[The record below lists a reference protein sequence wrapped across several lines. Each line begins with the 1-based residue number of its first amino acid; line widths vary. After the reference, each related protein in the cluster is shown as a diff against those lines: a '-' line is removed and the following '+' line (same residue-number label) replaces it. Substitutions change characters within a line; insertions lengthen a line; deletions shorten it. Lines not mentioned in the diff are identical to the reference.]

1 MASFAICEQLR
12 CIGIGGLLDF
22 DTTLPLVAIHLMLLM
37 IALKFGLLRP
47 HRQISIR
54 RSYVKFGDV
63 QVDKILRVFYIKKI
77 RDRLKNALAARNSV
91 IFALMVQSFG
101 DSLVKKNERYVLRI
115 YRNSLTSNRK
125 KSKNCENITSHEF
138 IKRLMNSK
146 LSKNSNCCGGNH
158 NH

>member
-1 MASFAICEQLR
+1 MASFAICGQLR

-54 RSYVKFGDV
+54 RSYEILSYVKFGDV

-77 RDRLKNALAARNSV
+77 RDKLKNALAVRNSV
-91 IFALMVQSFG
+91 IFALW
-101 DSLVKKNERYVLRI
+101 
-115 YRNSLTSNRK
+115 
-125 KSKNCENITSHEF
+125 
-138 IKRLMNSK
+138 
-146 LSKNSNCCGGNH
+146 
-158 NH
+158 